1 MLDFMQR
8 RFRSAVHFP
17 MRSDGYLR
25 GMRISNH
32 VVGVGALALA
42 LLWNGGWQTTVWA
55 LVGLGWFVQSSLAEK
70 ELRRRT
76 DTTGR

>member
-1 MLDFMQR
+1 
-8 RFRSAVHFP
+8 
-17 MRSDGYLR
+17 
-25 GMRISNH
+25 MRISNH

-76 DTTGR
+76 DTTER